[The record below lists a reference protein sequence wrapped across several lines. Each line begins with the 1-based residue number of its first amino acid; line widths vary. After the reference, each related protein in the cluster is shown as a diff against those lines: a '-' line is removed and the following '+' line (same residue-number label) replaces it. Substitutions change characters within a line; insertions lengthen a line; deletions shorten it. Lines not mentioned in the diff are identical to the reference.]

1 MSSTSPGSGNLPD
14 ERLENS
20 VLPPAV
26 TSKSPV
32 APFSMSE
39 STPSFF
45 FNLSARATA
54 LGL

>member
-1 MSSTSPGSGNLPD
+1 MGKRPVA
-14 ERLENS
+14 RLENTGPES
-20 VLPPAV
+20 EL

-32 APFSMSE
+32 APTAIWA

-45 FNLSARATA
+45 FRLSARATA